1 VEVVIRHR
9 CPVCTGLLT
18 HSAATAGATVACH
31 HCRSLIEVPRGSTA
45 AAEAAGID
53 RPSGPAAGP
62 SGGIVDRIG
71 RWMGAHTSDD
81 APGALTAGRRAVW
94 GVMGLFLLA
103 LFGGVGA
110 HGASSFVERSAS
122 ERWAKAEGVVEDAG
136 VYKKVGRTALRRR
149 TVEHSAAVHY
159 KYTVKGKEHEGGRI
173 AFGPSEN
180 YSFLARAQAGQYRP
194 GQKVTVYY
202 DPARPESAVLQR
214 EVQLGGYLFTVVG
227 LFVGYVGLRL
237 LLLALAPTTA
247 SSNSRWLPWSRR
259 FTRVDVPLT
268 AAGAVALALW
278 LPMLLGL

>member
-1 VEVVIRHR
+1 MIRHR
-9 CPVCTGLLT
+9 CPVCAGLLT

-45 AAEAAGID
+45 GAAAPEID
-53 RPSGPAAGP
+53 RPAAAPA
-62 SGGIVDRIG
+62 GGIVDRIG
-71 RWMGAHTSDD
+71 RWMGAHASNNI
-81 APGALTAGRRAVW
+81 PGPLAAGRRVVW

-110 HGASSFVERSAS
+110 YGVSSFVERSAS

-136 VYKKVGRTALRRR
+136 AYEKVGRTLRGRPM
-149 TVEHSAAVHY
+149 VEHSAIVHY

-173 AFGPSEN
+173 AFGPSES
-180 YSFLARAQAGQYRP
+180 YSFLAKALASQYRP
-194 GQKVTVYY
+194 GQKVMVYY
-202 DPARPESAVLQR
+202 DPARPESAVLKR
-214 EVQLGGYLFTVVG
+214 EVLFGAYLLTVVG
-227 LFVGYVGLRL
+227 LFGGYVGLRL
-237 LLLALAPTTA
+237 LLLALAPTTV

-259 FTRVDVPLT
+259 FTLVDLPLT